1 MLNKT
6 IVVLFIDYSLLFIII
21 SAFIIKK
28 IKIINKIRINNN
40 NINSNKNYLLF

>member
-1 MLNKT
+1 MLNKN

-21 SAFIIKK
+21 SAFIINNKNK
-28 IKIINKIRINNN
+28 NKIRINNN